1 MKSHNTSLETLKK
14 LCYVLF
20 IAQYNSKVFRQNL
33 WSHQSRHRVPLENLL
48 WSLSSCDYKRK
59 EMVPFYLGVPTTKS
73 AVGSHFDF
81 AARKAKG
88 KKKKTVFWT
97 RHTGKKLGDR
107 GCQPSPL
114 ATSQVPIFNSLFLY
128 CWPLEGYRNTVV
140 NRKLKNGNSSESQL
154 ALVKKLC
161 AEVHAVCTR
170 GWLCSQSL
178 WWAVK
183 LNTTI
188 WWTPWNSTEIDTKW
202 TQKRLIKLIH
212 CFHRSESFYLLDK
225 SENEKMKLTASPFW
239 GKSNLENKITAHS
252 EHKGT
257 YLLWHLC
264 ASSLPRGAFLND
276 GLYAIYNPRSNILS
290 KSLTLKWFFLSC
302 TNIHLFIHSS
312 TNIYECLWCARHYFR
327 CYGYSSE

>member
-1 MKSHNTSLETLKK
+1 M
-14 LCYVLF
+14 LF

-33 WSHQSRHRVPLENLL
+33 WSHHSRHSVPSENLL

-59 EMVPFYLGVPTTKS
+59 EMVPFYLGVHTTKS

-88 KKKKTVFWT
+88 KKKKKKT

-140 NRKLKNGNSSESQL
+140 NRKLKNGNCSESQP
-154 ALVKKLC
+154 ALVKRLC
-161 AEVHAVCTR
+161 AEVHAVGTR

-178 WWAVK
+178 RWAVK

-188 WWTPWNSTEIDTKW
+188 WWTPWNSRD
-202 TQKRLIKLIH
+202 
-212 CFHRSESFYLLDK
+212 
-225 SENEKMKLTASPFW
+225 
-239 GKSNLENKITAHS
+239 
-252 EHKGT
+252 
-257 YLLWHLC
+257 
-264 ASSLPRGAFLND
+264 
-276 GLYAIYNPRSNILS
+276 
-290 KSLTLKWFFLSC
+290 
-302 TNIHLFIHSS
+302 
-312 TNIYECLWCARHYFR
+312 RH
-327 CYGYSSE
+327 